1 MLISSLKIKNYR
13 GLDINIDTIEK
24 VSIIIGQNDSGKT
37 NICSAILKV
46 LDYNKRRIPFV
57 LTDST
62 NSNKEDIV
70 IEIKLTADD
79 LTNEQLALIGN
90 YIHIDESGKYI
101 LVKLISKFNEDT
113 LEYEDT
119 LLYGNSEM
127 DFEEIRINTQTQLD
141 KVSAIVYINPVY
153 DIELNKKD
161 LEYMLLMV

>member
-46 LDYNKRRIPFV
+46 LDYNKRCIPFV

-90 YIHIDESGKYI
+90 YIQVENI
-101 LVKLISKFNEDT
+101 F
-113 LEYEDT
+113 
-119 LLYGNSEM
+119 
-127 DFEEIRINTQTQLD
+127 
-141 KVSAIVYINPVY
+141 
-153 DIELNKKD
+153 
-161 LEYMLLMV
+161 

>member
-37 NICSAILKV
+37 NISSAILKV

-90 YIHIDESGKYI
+90 YIQVENI
-101 LVKLISKFNEDT
+101 F
-113 LEYEDT
+113 
-119 LLYGNSEM
+119 
-127 DFEEIRINTQTQLD
+127 
-141 KVSAIVYINPVY
+141 
-153 DIELNKKD
+153 
-161 LEYMLLMV
+161 